1 MRRSLSTRLLLTLAA
16 IGIAGGILMAPVY
29 LFATP
34 LGLTFPLAY
43 AALQGVGFIP
53 GAFAQRLLRRPGVA
67 VLTVAIVGLLC
78 SVTTPW
84 GFSLFLPLLSIG
96 IAQELPFLVT
106 LYRHWGRPVFLIG
119 AATIGAGNG
128 ALFFTAFGAGDLA
141 PVIHWLIIPVS
152 AASVVAGTALVIVLA
167 DRVALTGVA
176 RGLQPSERAA
186 PQS

>member
-1 MRRSLSTRLLLTLAA
+1 LRRNLSTRLLLTLAA

-29 LFATP
+29 LFAAP
-34 LGLTFPLAY
+34 LSLTFPLAY
-43 AALQGVGFIP
+43 AALQGVGFAP
-53 GAFAQRLLRRPGVA
+53 GAFAQRLVRRPGVA

-96 IAQELPFLVT
+96 VAQELPFLVT
-106 LYRHWGRPVFLIG
+106 RYRQWGRAAFLIG
-119 AATIGAGNG
+119 AAILGAGNG
-128 ALFFTAFGAGDLA
+128 VLFFTAFGAGDLA

-152 AASVVAGTALVIVLA
+152 AASVVGATALVIMLA

-176 RGLQPSERAA
+176 RGLRPADRTA
-186 PQS
+186 PLS